1 MNSLRIGLLQL
12 DTQWENPLSNQSA
25 IEQIIQ
31 TEKNLDLIILPEMFL
46 TGFSC
51 NQLEITIEESQQ
63 QIKWMKEISNK
74 SNTHIIGSLKIKDE
88 LGLFKNR
95 MILTSPQ
102 KPIQFYDKRHLFSL
116 STEASNFSKGLK
128 QQLFNINNWSIFPQI
143 CYDLRFPVWS
153 RNKFKYDLLINVA
166 NWPSVRQY
174 AWRSLLIAR
183 AIENQCYVIGVNRI
197 GTDYNQLTYSGDS
210 LVIDPKGQIL
220 LDAKDSSSLLKF
232 EIDMS
237 DIIKTREALPFL
249 HDMDNFDFI
258 S

>member
-1 MNSLRIGLLQL
+1 M
-12 DTQWENPLSNQSA
+12 
-25 IEQIIQ
+25 
-31 TEKNLDLIILPEMFL
+31 
-46 TGFSC
+46 
-51 NQLEITIEESQQ
+51 
-63 QIKWMKEISNK
+63 
-74 SNTHIIGSLKIKDE
+74 
-88 LGLFKNR
+88 
-95 MILTSPQ
+95 
-102 KPIQFYDKRHLFSL
+102 
-116 STEASNFSKGLK
+116 
-128 QQLFNINNWSIFPQI
+128 
-143 CYDLRFPVWS
+143 
-153 RNKFKYDLLINVA
+153 
-166 NWPSVRQY
+166 RQY